1 MRQRIHFKQPTADID
16 AGRADADAAIKYG
29 NVGSSAANIDVDDA
43 GVELFGKLFRAG
55 AFAGDDAF
63 QIRSRRSHHEVTGDF
78 GQRVDDFGGIFFFRR
93 FAGDD
98 DRAGVDIFR
107 LNPRRGVFLFDD
119 VPDGGAIDPLS
130 IDKRRKMDIPHV

>member
-1 MRQRIHFKQPTADID
+1 M
-16 AGRADADAAIKYG
+16 
-29 NVGSSAANIDVDDA
+29 
-43 GVELFGKLFRAG
+43 ELFGKLFRAG